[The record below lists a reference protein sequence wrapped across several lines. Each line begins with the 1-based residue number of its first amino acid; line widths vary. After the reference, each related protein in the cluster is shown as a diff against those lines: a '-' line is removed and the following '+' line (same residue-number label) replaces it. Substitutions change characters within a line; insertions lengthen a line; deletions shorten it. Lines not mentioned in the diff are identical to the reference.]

1 MNVLLTND
9 DGIQADGMKIMKQYL
24 ENAGHRV
31 YVLAPSGNRSGISSK
46 ISFFNDLEMRKYSER
61 EWSSSGTPADCVITA
76 FTSGIISE
84 KIDAVVAGINAGANI
99 GTDIVYSGTCGA
111 ARQAALYG
119 YPGIAV
125 SLDKET
131 VSDYEDFE
139 YKPLA
144 SFVAEN
150 LHELRVLA
158 VTDCPYGFVN
168 INAFNL
174 SYYKGAVICN
184 KASVRSYNDRICIRK
199 KEGSDGGSASE
210 SDTYISSFSGGNVQ
224 TDCSGGT
231 DFKACSDGYIA
242 ISVIQAE
249 PAVIK
254 VEKDIKFTL

>member
-9 DGIQADGMKIMKQYL
+9 DGIQADGMKVMRQSL
-24 ENAGHRV
+24 EKAGHTV

-46 ISFFNDLEMRKYSER
+46 ISFFNDLEMYRYSER

-84 KIDAVVAGINAGANI
+84 KIDVVVAGINAGANI

-150 LHELRVLA
+150 LHGLCSLA
-158 VTDCPYGFVN
+158 VTDHPRGFVN

-174 SYYKGAVICN
+174 SCYKGAVICN
-184 KASVRSYNDRICIRK
+184 KASVRSYNDRICVRK
-199 KEGSDGGSASE
+199 NECSCGSSVTEKDA
-210 SDTYISSFSGGNVQ
+210 YISTFSGGNIQ
-224 TDCSGGT
+224 TDCSEGT
-231 DFKACSDGYIA
+231 DFGACSNGYIA